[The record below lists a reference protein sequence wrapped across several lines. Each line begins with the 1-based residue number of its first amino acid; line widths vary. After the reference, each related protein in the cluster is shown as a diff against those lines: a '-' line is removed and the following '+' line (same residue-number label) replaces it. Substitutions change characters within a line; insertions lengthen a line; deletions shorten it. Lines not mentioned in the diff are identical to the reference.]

1 MKKLLLELVERTL
14 RKQYTLEILREGRM
28 RDYEAYMGVKNRG
41 LLYFSN
47 LLR

>member
-1 MKKLLLELVERTL
+1 MKKLLLGMLERAL
-14 RKQYTLEILREGRM
+14 RKKYTLEILREGRM
-28 RDYEAYMGVKNRG
+28 RDYEAYMGVKNKG